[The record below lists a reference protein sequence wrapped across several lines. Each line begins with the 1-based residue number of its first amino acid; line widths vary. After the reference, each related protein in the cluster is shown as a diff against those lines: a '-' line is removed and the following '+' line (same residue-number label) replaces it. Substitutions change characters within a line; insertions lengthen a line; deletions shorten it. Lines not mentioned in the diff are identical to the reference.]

1 LEHDQAFDVI
11 LCDLMMPEISGVD
24 VHQWLAAT
32 HPTVAERVV
41 FLSGGAF
48 TPKAA
53 SYIASVSNRR
63 LDKPFASAELKQLV
77 ADLVAAAKAPKT
89 SDPVPSA

>member
-1 LEHDQAFDVI
+1 VI
-11 LCDLMMPEISGVD
+11 LCDLMMSDVSGVD
-24 VHQWLAAT
+24 VHRWLVEAHPAVAA
-32 HPTVAERVV
+32 RVV

-53 SYIASVSNRR
+53 SYMTGVSNLR

-77 ADLVAAAKAPKT
+77 ADLVSAAKAPCVVEPAS
-89 SDPVPSA
+89 SD